1 MLQVL
6 GFTKDNLIATKAEGN
21 LSEKDIQ
28 KIHPLIHN
36 IISKGEKVRWYFEMG
51 KFTGYELQA
60 FWEDAKMD
68 LSHASDYEKI
78 AMVGEQKW
86 QDWITQFMK
95 PFTQADI
102 QYFNLSN
109 KYKAQVWI
117 SQ

>member
-6 GFTKDNLIATKAEGN
+6 GFTKDNIIATKANGN
-21 LSEKDIQ
+21 LSEQDVR

-36 IISKGEKVRWYFEMG
+36 IIDRGQKVRWYFEME

-68 LSHASDYEKI
+68 LTHANDYEKI
-78 AMVGEQKW
+78 AMVGEKEW
-86 QDWITQFMK
+86 QNWITQFMR

-102 QYFNLSN
+102 QYFDLSE
-109 KYKAQVWI
+109 KEKAKAWI